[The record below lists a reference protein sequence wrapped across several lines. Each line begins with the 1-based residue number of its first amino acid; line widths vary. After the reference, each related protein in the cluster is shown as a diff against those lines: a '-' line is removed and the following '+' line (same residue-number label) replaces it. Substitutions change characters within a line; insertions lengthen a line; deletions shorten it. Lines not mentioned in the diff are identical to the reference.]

1 MLSPIIAIAAGY
13 YWYLAAASGTASIA
27 MTGGL
32 GALTILA
39 GLSAI
44 GLAINSARS
53 DSLRFQN
60 LPPTEFASIQKGS
73 AIADAG
79 ESIVHTRQLAQLDGG
94 AADTKKL
101 ERKMDDVVNAVKSLN
116 LTTTITNKDLNIILT
131 PSNA

>member
-27 MTGGL
+27 MTAGL

-44 GLAINSARS
+44 GLAINAARS
-53 DSLRFQN
+53 ESLRFQN
-60 LPPTEFASIQKGS
+60 LPPTEFAAIQQGS

-79 ESIVHTRQLAQLDGG
+79 ESIVHTNKLAELGG
-94 AADTKKL
+94 MADTKKL

-116 LTTTITNKDLNIILT
+116 LTTTITNKDLNVILT
-131 PSNA
+131 KSLT